1 MTAETTGEELD
12 IARRFQAQEAALRE
26 SEARYRRAEDRYRFL
41 DALGQQTAVNT
52 DADVI
57 LTITTRMV
65 GEHLN
70 LAICAYA
77 DMDADQDGFTIRGD
91 WSAPGS
97 PTIAGHYMLHDFGV
111 LAMERL
117 HAGKPLIIHDN
128 RAELAPDEAKTF
140 QDIGIAA
147 TICLPLV
154 KDGRLTALMAIHDKV
169 PHHWSDDELALLTE
183 VTERSWAHI
192 ERVRAEANARESE
205 RRFRMDLERM
215 VAERTAALVQSQESI
230 RAILETTH
238 LYQYLLDV
246 EGRVRFVN
254 LTALEGIQST
264 LADVIGKPF
273 WETPWF
279 TVTADMPEAVEMA
292 VKSAAS
298 GKIENVAMT
307 LTLPVGVR
315 SFDFSMRPVK
325 NAAGEVV
332 ALVPAAVD
340 ITARV
345 EAEHALLQ
353 SQKMEAIGNLTGG
366 VAHDFNNLL
375 MAISGSLELLR
386 KRMPDDP
393 SLYHFVDNALE
404 GARRGGSL
412 VQRMMAFARRQEL
425 KNERIDIRQ
434 LVGGMAELLARSL
447 GPMVSIETRFSDRL
461 PDVETDANQLESAL
475 LNLAINAR
483 DAMDGEGAITIE
495 AEEAVVAMSDGSLE
509 PGHYVRL
516 AVTDTGAG
524 MSEAVLK
531 RAMEP
536 FFTTKGVGKGTGLA
550 LSTIHGLAKQS
561 GGTLRLKSK
570 PGVGTTAEIWLPA
583 KISHSLEAAPAA
595 QNQAVE
601 QPING
606 RAHPLAILAVDDDAL
621 VLMNTVDMLEDLGY
635 RVTPAQSGK
644 VALELMSNT
653 HFDIVITD
661 HAMPQMTG
669 AQLIAEIRARD
680 ANLPVILAT
689 GYAQLPPD
697 METGFPKLSKPFSQ
711 ADLER
716 AVESVRGR

>member
-1 MTAETTGEELD
+1 MTAETDEQFD
-12 IARRFQAQEAALRE
+12 IARRLQAQEAALRE
-26 SEARYRRAEDRYRFL
+26 SEARYHRAEDRYRFL
-41 DALGQQTAVNT
+41 DALARETAASP
-52 DADVI
+52 DADAI

-65 GEHLN
+65 GEHLG

-97 PTIAGHYMLHDFGV
+97 PSITGHYMLHDFGV
-111 LAMERL
+111 LAMKNL
-117 HAGKPLIIHDN
+117 HAGKPLVIHDN
-128 RAELAPDEAKTF
+128 RVELAPEEAKTF
-140 QDIGIAA
+140 LDIGIAA

-169 PHHWSDDELALLTE
+169 PHHWTDDELALLTE

-192 ERVRAEANARESE
+192 ERIRAEANARESE

-215 VAERTAALVQSQESI
+215 VAERTAQLVQSQESI

-238 LYQYLLDV
+238 LYQGLLDI
-246 EGRVRFVN
+246 EGRVRFAN

-264 LADVIGKPF
+264 MADVLGKPF

-279 TVTADMPEAVEMA
+279 AGTPDMPEAVKAA
-292 VKSAAS
+292 VKSVAS
-298 GKIENVAMT
+298 GKIENISMT
-307 LTLPVGVR
+307 LSLPVGVR

-325 NAAGEVV
+325 NADGEVV
-332 ALVPAAVD
+332 ALVPEAVD
-340 ITARV
+340 TTARV
-345 EAEHALLQ
+345 KAEHALLQ

-386 KRMPDDP
+386 RRMTDEPA
-393 SLYHFVDNALE
+393 LHHFIDNALE
-404 GARRGGSL
+404 GVRRGSSL
-412 VQRMMAFARRQEL
+412 VQRMMAFARRQDL
-425 KNERIDIRQ
+425 HTERIDVRQ

-447 GPMVSIETRFSDRL
+447 GPMVTIETRFSQGL
-461 PDVETDANQLESAL
+461 PEVETDANQLESAL
-475 LNLAINAR
+475 LNLAVNAR
-483 DAMDGEGAITIE
+483 DAMDGKGAITIK
-495 AEEAVVAMSDGSLE
+495 AEEAVVAMRDGSLA

-524 MSEAVLK
+524 MSDAVLK

-536 FFTTKGVGKGTGLA
+536 FFTTKGVGKGTGLG

-570 PGVGTTAEIWLPA
+570 PGEGTTAEIWLPA
-583 KISHSLEAAPAA
+583 KIPVVGESAPIEQADAAGKPL
-595 QNQAVE
+595 
-601 QPING
+601 NG
-606 RAHPLAILAVDDDAL
+606 ARHALAILAVDDDAL
-621 VLMNTVDMLEDLGY
+621 VLMNTVDMLEDMGH
-635 RVTPAQSGK
+635 RVTPAHSGK
-644 VALELMSNT
+644 AALELLSST

-680 ANLPVILAT
+680 ANLPIILAT
-689 GYAQLPPD
+689 GYAELPPGV
-697 METGFPKLSKPFSQ
+697 EAGLPRLSKPFSE
-711 ADLER
+711 ADLEHALGSIR
-716 AVESVRGR
+716 SR

>member
-1 MTAETTGEELD
+1 MTAETDEQFD
-12 IARRFQAQEAALRE
+12 IARRLQAQEAAFRE

-41 DALGQQTAVNT
+41 EALARETAAST
-52 DADVI
+52 DADAI
-57 LTITTRMV
+57 LAITTRMV

-97 PTIAGHYMLHDFGV
+97 PTITGHYMLHDFGV
-111 LAMERL
+111 LAMTNL
-117 HAGKPLIIHDN
+117 HAGKPLVIHDN
-128 RAELAPDEAKTF
+128 RMELAPEEAKTF

-154 KDGRLTALMAIHDKV
+154 KEGRLTALMAIHDKV
-169 PHHWSDDELALLTE
+169 PHHWSDEELVLLTE

-205 RRFRMDLERM
+205 RRFRLDLERM
-215 VAERTAALVQSQESI
+215 VAERTAELVQSQESI

-238 LYQYLLDV
+238 LYQGLLDI
-246 EGRVRFVN
+246 EGRVRFAN
-254 LTALEGIQST
+254 LTALDGIQST
-264 LADVIGKPF
+264 LADVFGKPF

-279 TVTADMPEAVEMA
+279 TGTPDMPEAVKAA
-292 VKSAAS
+292 VESVAS
-298 GKIENVAMT
+298 GKIENISMT
-307 LTLPVGVR
+307 LTLPVGIR

-325 NAAGEVV
+325 NPAGEVV
-332 ALVPAAVD
+332 ALVPEAVD

-386 KRMPDDP
+386 KRLPDDP
-393 SLYHFVDNALE
+393 ALLHFIDNALE
-404 GARRGGSL
+404 GAKRGSSL

-425 KNERIDIRQ
+425 KNERIDIRR

-447 GPMVSIETRFSDRL
+447 GPMVTIETRFSDQL
-461 PDVETDANQLESAL
+461 PEVETDANQLESAL
-475 LNLAINAR
+475 LNLVVNAR
-483 DAMDGEGAITIE
+483 DAMSGKGEIIVE
-495 AEEAVVAMSDGSLE
+495 AEEMIVALRDGSLE

-516 AVTDTGAG
+516 AVTDTGTG
-524 MSEAVLK
+524 MGEAVLK

-536 FFTTKGVGKGTGLA
+536 FFTTKGVGKGTGLG

-570 PGVGTTAEIWLPA
+570 PGDGTTAEIWLPA
-583 KISHSLEAAPAA
+583 KPILPVESAPVAETIGEPVNGVPHS
-595 QNQAVE
+595 
-601 QPING
+601 
-606 RAHPLAILAVDDDAL
+606 LAILAVDDDAL
-621 VLMNTVDMLEDLGY
+621 VLMNTVDMLEDLGH
-635 RVTPAQSGK
+635 RVTSAYSGK
-644 VALELMSNT
+644 AALELMSST
-653 HFDIVITD
+653 RFDIVITD

-697 METGFPKLSKPFSQ
+697 VEAGFPKLSKPFSQ